1 MAETQNE
8 EDKTMNT
15 IKYIINGAHGVYVP
29 QTFAEQSIGWQGI
42 DPDYLAI
49 LRQGP
54 HHADYWEAWDAVL
67 SSASYTDDDGH
78 TWTLHLGENGDLFA
92 VRDDHEFE
100 D

>member
-1 MAETQNE
+1 MASMFR
-8 EDKTMNT
+8 KLSR
-15 IKYIINGAHGVYVP
+15 
-29 QTFAEQSIGWQGI
+29 EQSIGWHGI
-42 DPDYLAI
+42 DPEDLAI

-54 HHADYWEAWDAVL
+54 DHADYWEAWDDVL

-78 TWTLHLGENGDLFA
+78 TWTLYQDGDLFA

>member
-15 IKYIINGAHGVYVP
+15 IECIINGAYGIYVP
-29 QTFAEQSIGWQGI
+29 QTFAIGCDGWQGVY
-42 DPDYLAI
+42 PAYREI
-49 LRQGP
+49 LRAGP
-54 HHADYWEAWDAVL
+54 DHADYWEAWDAVL
-67 SSASYTDDDGH
+67 SSASYTDDDGR
-78 TWTLHLGENGDLFA
+78 TWTLYQDGDLFV